1 MWRLLLITKAL
12 AYTACRRRRT
22 GTSIIYLFR
31 RNLLRREI
39 SNAANNQLGDA
50 QAHPK
55 TEAELASAR
64 GNVTLFEGVKLVSVI
79 VKRLEARA
87 TVVGYYA
94 DIPSLFLAYED
105 LVAGSSDAEARWAE
119 VFEFLHASANAT
131 MKTTKKPL
139 LAIHQ
144 TRPILSEV
152 DNAAAVRDTMRSVC
166 SPEVSFGG
174 GVVAEPD
181 QAEPEVDRKVI
192 RSRRRGSSLCCKP
205 EPPPEPP
212 AAALKRRWPPEPP
225 AAAAEASVMWRLFL
239 TIAVSEGT
247 SARAREAYD
256 FPVKPLFDDEPCP
269 SVYIYDHA
277 AFWPVNASLDAVAAL
292 SADDV
297 FGPRCSEAIPEERPT
312 GQYEM
317 AHIVVWRLT
326 RPPRPSLHACRR
338 TTDPALADLF
348 LVPTFPGGEGKTRD
362 WARACAGE
370 TDGLASSLKYL
381 DARTAHR
388 HVFLVSKG
396 APQRAPKAAED
407 GCDPWWR
414 RPEGLLRRALRF
426 AYSDAY
432 DAGGRPGLPF
442 YGPFRL
448 DDDEVAAR
456 LAEDPLDDTAA
467 IPHLHSVPYPS
478 SIHAS
483 RSTRTPP
490 WAVGAGAHG
499 ASLASFVGETR
510 AAEHLYA
517 GVRPKLIADCKAA
530 PNAACRVYGPHAAN
544 RLGERGPYAKVR
556 GRQKWG
562 HFCGLEET
570 YARATFCLE
579 PGGDSPYRKGFY
591 DALATGCIP
600 VVFGAFNAR
609 VAPWFVP
616 RGVVVE
622 LNETAYLAGD
632 LDVLAFL
639 AAMPA
644 DEVSRRQEL
653 LAAGAVKVQYAL
665 DDVPGDAVETLL
677 RGARRAAL
685 DLERARPTLKTWNGS
700 IAQARPA
707 S

>member
-174 GVVAEPD
+174 GCEEVLAGAVAARDNATPDKMRPLLKRYAAANAALAAAAANATSFDRVVAEPD

-277 AFWPVNASLDAVAAL
+277 AFWPVNAS
-292 SADDV
+292 
-297 FGPRCSEAIPEERPT
+297 
-312 GQYEM
+312 
-317 AHIVVWRLT
+317 
-326 RPPRPSLHACRR
+326 
-338 TTDPALADLF
+338 
-348 LVPTFPGGEGKTRD
+348 
-362 WARACAGE
+362 AR
-370 TDGLASSLKYL
+370 
-381 DARTAHR
+381 
-388 HVFLVSKG
+388 
-396 APQRAPKAAED
+396 RAPKAAED

-490 WAVGAGAHG
+490 WAVGAGSHG
-499 ASLASFVGETR
+499 ASLASFVGEPR
-510 AAEHLYA
+510 AVEGDNYA
-517 GVRPKLIADCKAA
+517 RARPKLIADCKAA
-530 PNAACRVYGPHAAN
+530 PNAACRVYHPHAAN
-544 RLGERGPYAKVR
+544 RLGERGPYAKAR
-556 GRQKWG
+556 GR

-600 VVFGAFNAR
+600 VAFGAFNAR

-622 LNETAYLAGD
+622 LNETACLAGD

>member
-1 MWRLLLITKAL
+1 
-12 AYTACRRRRT
+12 
-22 GTSIIYLFR
+22 
-31 RNLLRREI
+31 
-39 SNAANNQLGDA
+39 
-50 QAHPK
+50 
-55 TEAELASAR
+55 
-64 GNVTLFEGVKLVSVI
+64 
-79 VKRLEARA
+79 
-87 TVVGYYA
+87 
-94 DIPSLFLAYED
+94 
-105 LVAGSSDAEARWAE
+105 
-119 VFEFLHASANAT
+119 
-131 MKTTKKPL
+131 
-139 LAIHQ
+139 
-144 TRPILSEV
+144 
-152 DNAAAVRDTMRSVC
+152 
-166 SPEVSFGG
+166 
-174 GVVAEPD
+174 
-181 QAEPEVDRKVI
+181 
-192 RSRRRGSSLCCKP
+192 
-205 EPPPEPP
+205 
-212 AAALKRRWPPEPP
+212 
-225 AAAAEASVMWRLFL
+225 MWRLFL
-239 TIAVSEGT
+239 TIAASEGRRT
-247 SARAREAYD
+247 SAREGEAYD

-297 FGPRCSEAIPEERPT
+297 FGPRCSEAIPEERST
-312 GQYEM
+312 GQFEM

-348 LVPTFPGGEGKTRD
+348 LVPTFPGGEGKSRD
-362 WARACAGE
+362 WKSACAGE
-370 TDGLASSLKYL
+370 TDGLASSLTYL

-396 APQRAPKAAED
+396 APKAAED

-456 LAEDPLDDTAA
+456 LAEDPLDDTAS

-483 RSTRTPP
+483 RSARTPP

-499 ASLASFVGETR
+499 ASLASFVGEPR
-510 AAEHLYA
+510 AVEKGNYA
-517 GVRPKLIADCKAA
+517 RARPKLIADCAAA
-530 PNAACRVYGPHAAN
+530 PDAACRVYDPQAAN
-544 RLGERGPYAKVR
+544 RLGQKGAYAKVR
-556 GRQKWG
+556 GRLAKTFWQRPWG
-562 HFCGLEET
+562 SFCGLEET

-653 LAAGAVKVQYAL
+653 LAAGAVKVQYAI